1 MSITVN
7 SVMNFDFYKYH
18 GLGNDYIVIDPA
30 KVNFPFKVT
39 AENIKL
45 ICDRNY
51 GVGSDGILYGP
62 IMKDK
67 DGGLFELRIF
77 NPDGSEAEKSGNGIR
92 IFAQYLLDA
101 DYVSGDSFSFI
112 IPKSGTVSIE
122 VIDKVTKELR
132 VHMGQYSY
140 SNAKI
145 MLDGNEVDVSC
156 VNVGNPHC
164 VVFVDDFQWL
174 NSVKDTILKYGPI
187 IENDPLFSNRT
198 NVQFVKVIDDSNVQ
212 IEIWERGAGYTLAS
226 GSSSVAAAC
235 AAFNRDLV
243 KNKVAVHMP
252 GGIMSVEIRERDVY
266 LNGTVNNVCYGF
278 ISEDLKKQLNY
289 LKG

>member
-1 MSITVN
+1 MNVTVN
-7 SVMNFDFYKYH
+7 AIINFDFYKYH
-18 GLGNDYIVIDPA
+18 GLGNDYIVIDPG

-51 GVGSDGILYGP
+51 GIGSDGILYGP
-62 IMKDK
+62 IINDK
-67 DGGLFELRIF
+67 DRLFELRIF

-101 DYVSGDSFSFI
+101 GYVRSDSFSFL
-112 IPKSGTVSIE
+112 IPKSGIVSIE
-122 VIDKVTKELR
+122 IIDKLTKELR

-145 MLDGNEVDVSC
+145 TLDGNEMDVSC
-156 VNVGNPHC
+156 INVGNPHC

-174 NSVKDTILKYGPI
+174 NSVKEAILKYGPI
-187 IENDPLFSNRT
+187 IENDPLFPNRT
-198 NVQFVKVIDDSNVQ
+198 NVQFVKIIDDKNLQ

-243 KNKVAVHMP
+243 KNKVAVHMS
-252 GGIMSVEIRERDVY
+252 GGIMDVEIRGRDVY
-266 LNGTVNNVCYGF
+266 LNGTVSNVCYGF
-278 ISEDLKKQLNY
+278 IAEDLKKQLN
-289 LKG
+289 